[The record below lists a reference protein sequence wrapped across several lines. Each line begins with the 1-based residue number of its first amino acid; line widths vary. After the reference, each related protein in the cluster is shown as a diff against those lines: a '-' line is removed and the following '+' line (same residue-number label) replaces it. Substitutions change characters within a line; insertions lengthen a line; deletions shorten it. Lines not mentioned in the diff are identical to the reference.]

1 MIYLDNSSTTEPYE
15 DVLEVYKQ
23 TSSRYF
29 GNPSSLH
36 QLGTETEQL
45 LEAAA
50 QQIKKTLRLKNYDI
64 VFTSGATEAN
74 NAALKGAAWANM
86 KKGRHIIATAIE
98 HPSVTETLDQLTE
111 LFGFEVT
118 YLPVN
123 QDGFVS
129 VQDVKEAIRPD
140 TIMVSMMHVNNEVG
154 SIQPV
159 KETGDLLKQHRNIV
173 FHVDHVQG
181 IHKVPLSIEEAGID
195 LCTISGH
202 KFHGVKG
209 TGALL
214 VKKGTRLIPLI
225 TGGSQQKGIRAGT
238 EHTAGAVSLAKAI
251 NLSAREMA
259 ERLSSMEKAKNV
271 LIKRLSE
278 TDGVVINTPAKN
290 SAPHIIN
297 FSVPG
302 VKAEVLLHMLEEKGI
317 YVSTTAACSAREH
330 KPSRVLLQMNKG
342 EQIAASS
349 IRVSLNFSQTAE
361 VAEPFMNAL
370 VPAVQKLK
378 KVMR

>member
-36 QLGTETEQL
+36 RLGTETEQL

-74 NAALKGAAWANM
+74 NAALKGAAWANI

-118 YLPVN
+118 FLPVN

-159 KETGDLLKQHRNIV
+159 KETGDLLKQHRDIL

-181 IHKVPLSIEEAGID
+181 IHKVPLSIEEADID

-202 KFHGVKG
+202 KFHGLKG

-238 EHTAGAVSLAKAI
+238 EHTAGAVSLAKAV
-251 NLSAREMA
+251 NLSARDMA
-259 ERLSSMEKAKNV
+259 ERLSAMEKAKNV
-271 LIKRLSE
+271 LINRLSE
-278 TDGVVINTPAKN
+278 TDGVVVNTPAEN

-349 IRVSLNFSQTAE
+349 IRISLSFSQTAE

>member
-36 QLGTETEQL
+36 RLGTETEQL

-74 NAALKGAAWANM
+74 NAALKGAAWANI

-118 YLPVN
+118 FLPVN

-159 KETGDLLKQHRNIV
+159 KETGDLLKQHRDIL

-202 KFHGVKG
+202 KFHGLKG

-238 EHTAGAVSLAKAI
+238 EHTAGAVSLAKAV
-251 NLSAREMA
+251 NLSARDMA
-259 ERLSSMEKAKNV
+259 ERLSAMEKAKNV
-271 LIKRLSE
+271 LINRLSE
-278 TDGVVINTPAKN
+278 TDGVVVNTPAEN

-349 IRVSLNFSQTAE
+349 IRISLSFSQTAE